1 MSPEPCGSQL
11 LLELFSKTSTGVL
24 YKALPLDGPPEL
36 RLVLR
41 FDGDFARLPDLD
53 RTVRRQAKQWQAVRD
68 INALNLLETAKPGE
82 PLWCACEYRQGR
94 LLSDV
99 LERCKHEGIPLAV
112 DQSVYLAERL
122 AGALLSAA
130 TQDLSHGCMTPEW
143 ILVTFEGEVKILPG
157 LCKDTL
163 ASLPRE
169 GTAAEVLRRYQP
181 APPEG
186 ARPPRNAD
194 GIYAVGALLFE
205 FLVHEPFFTGAAGFD
220 PAKRLEEAKKG
231 EGSAEGLPANLHG
244 ILRRSLLQGTPE
256 AYADLAA
263 LKGDLDQLI
272 TSGEYSPTTFNI
284 AFLMHSL
291 FRGEDEAES
300 NADQA
305 LAKLDRAPFKPKP
318 APAPKE
324 PPAERPPLARPAPP
338 PPAAEAPTFGVEPEP
353 SRKGLYIGIGAAAI
367 VIVMA
372 VLGYFAF
379 LKPRGPSQAEIQAQ
393 EELKKLQ
400 VQQAE
405 MAQRMKSLEDER
417 NQLAQQVTSAKTD
430 EERARAKKA
439 LEDAQK
445 KIDAQKEEQARLAAA
460 TPTPARPPAPG
471 PASAPPTPAASQPQP
486 STAAP
491 SGSPPPPQPGG
502 SPPPPQPSGGTAPP
516 PAAPVESA
524 PAEPPKVKPGDFV
537 ELWAVDLK
545 PQRQGDL
552 KVSVT
557 PAARSNRLSGTIY
570 VEVTIDE
577 TGKVVDSMVVR
588 GLNPDYGM
596 NDVCREAA
604 SRLKYTPAVKEGVP
618 VRTKMTFPIMIK

>member
-11 LLELFSKTSTGVL
+11 LLELFSKTSTGVV
-24 YKALPLDGPPEL
+24 YKALPLDGLPEL

-41 FDGDFARLPDLD
+41 FDENLARLPEVD
-53 RTVRRQAKQWQAVRD
+53 RTVRRHAKQWQAVRD

-82 PLWCACEYRQGR
+82 PLWWACEYRQGR

-157 LCKDTL
+157 LCKDLLTSHPL
-163 ASLPRE
+163 E

-186 ARPPRNAD
+186 AGLQRNAAD
-194 GIYAVGALLFE
+194 IYAVGALLFE

-220 PAKRLEEAKKG
+220 PANRLEEAKKG

-256 AYADLAA
+256 AYANLAA
-263 LKGDLDQLI
+263 LKSDLDQLI

-305 LAKLDRAPFKPKP
+305 LVQLDRTPFKPKP
-318 APAPKE
+318 APREA
-324 PPAERPPLARPAPP
+324 PAERPPLTRPTPP
-338 PPAAEAPTFGVEPEP
+338 TPAVDAPTFGVEPEP

-393 EELKKLQ
+393 EELRKLQ
-400 VQQAE
+400 AQQAE

-430 EERARAKKA
+430 EERAKAKKA

-460 TPTPARPPAPG
+460 SPAPAKPPSPG
-471 PASAPPTPAASQPQP
+471 PASVPPSPAASAPQP
-486 STAAP
+486 ATAAP
-491 SGSPPPPQPGG
+491 AGQSPQPQPGG
-502 SPPPPQPSGGTAPP
+502 SPPPPQPSGGSAPP
-516 PAAPVESA
+516 PAESE
-524 PAEPPKVKPGDFV
+524 PSEPPKVKPGDFV

-552 KVSVT
+552 KVTVT

-577 TGKVVDSMVVR
+577 TGKVVDSKVVR

-618 VRTKMTFPIMIK
+618 VKTKMTFPIMIK